1 MKSSKSLQEKQQFS
15 FAGEKERER
24 EREWMSEREKKTV
37 KNESENVARVLTH
50 LMLFGAKSKHFQS
63 TECEKFVNLQLIQSC
78 IDM

>member
-1 MKSSKSLQEKQQFS
+1 
-15 FAGEKERER
+15 
-24 EREWMSEREKKTV
+24 MSEREKKTV